1 MLNRK
6 SDLPVL
12 VKMLSVLYSFLLY
25 RKYRI
30 FVLCSGIFLD
40 FKLGV
45 FDIFFTKYYH
55 YGNIIDLSR

>member
-30 FVLCSGIFLD
+30 FVLCLGRFLD
-40 FKLGV
+40 FKLSV
-45 FDIFFTKYYH
+45 FDIFYTK
-55 YGNIIDLSR
+55 